1 MLEDDAKRPST
12 RSQLELVKDVAG
24 QAYLAA
30 TDTTAS
36 ATRTSFLAMLLHPA
50 VQARAQAEVDRVV
63 GAGRL
68 PDVDDEKDLPY
79 VQAVVSES
87 LRWIPV
93 APAGGASL

>member
-1 MLEDDAKRPST
+1 MLEEDAKRPPA

-36 ATRTSFLAMLLHPA
+36 AARTFFLAMLLHPA

-79 VQAVVSES
+79 VQAVVSEC

>member
-1 MLEDDAKRPST
+1 
-12 RSQLELVKDVAG
+12 
-24 QAYLAA
+24 
-30 TDTTAS
+30 
-36 ATRTSFLAMLLHPA
+36 MLLHPA
-50 VQARAQAEVDRVV
+50 VQARAQAEVDLLV

-79 VQAVVSES
+79 VQAVVSEC